1 LSKHS
6 SYTEK
11 AGLSIAETAARSG
24 FGRDGIYRAIRE
36 GKLEAKKFG
45 RRTIIP
51 AASLER
57 FMAELPS
64 LRLPNP

>member
-1 LSKHS
+1 MNKQN
-6 SYTEK
+6 SYADK
-11 AGLSIAETAARSG
+11 SGLSIEESAARSG
-24 FGRDGIYRAIRE
+24 FGKDGIYRAIRE

-57 FMAELPS
+57 FIAELPP
-64 LRLPNP
+64 LRLKSA

>member
-1 LSKHS
+1 MNKQS
-6 SYTEK
+6 SYADK
-11 AGLSIAETAARSG
+11 FGLSIAETAARSG

-51 AASLER
+51 VASFER
-57 FMAELPS
+57 FIAELPP
-64 LRLPNP
+64 LRLSNP